1 MRAAYATLV
10 GAVGPG
16 KALSAR
22 ALCWALLWG
31 KTTGNTINAVRG
43 KLLSP
48 RRWLALTPFELLVF
62 LYYGPLFLAIGVL
75 NAILA
80 KMPRVPG

>member
-1 MRAAYATLV
+1 MRAAYDTLV

-48 RRWLALTPFELLVF
+48 RRWLAL
-62 LYYGPLFLAIGVL
+62 
-75 NAILA
+75 
-80 KMPRVPG
+80 

>member
-10 GAVGPG
+10 AAVGEG

-31 KTTGNTINAVRG
+31 KTTGNSINAVRG
-43 KLLSP
+43 KLLAP
-48 RRWLALTPFELLVF
+48 RRWLELTPFDLLLF
-62 LYYGPLFLAIGVL
+62 LYYGPTAPTLL
-75 NAILA
+75 
-80 KMPRVPG
+80 